1 METRQDGTD
10 PGICPACGAPVHEG
24 AVQCDI
30 CGYRLR
36 GGGGS
41 RLLVGLAGTCVALI
55 AGGVVWWAL
64 ATPSSPPE
72 ASPPA
77 VSIEQ
82 AAPPAETAPA
92 VTEPQASVPPQNVGP
107 DTGPQSDKASE
118 TAVAEPAPVEEPA
131 PVVTAEERRAFA
143 KETEESLTGNGLE
156 LTVGTAGEDDTR
168 LVIRFGFPAAATAE
182 LIIAGPF
189 TRQCE
194 RRGFKD
200 IEFVDPSGER
210 WIYNVAAQTMSKQ

>member
-1 METRQDGTD
+1 MAMQQDETD
-10 PGICPACGAPVHEG
+10 PGICPACGAPVQQG
-24 AVQCDI
+24 AAQCDI

-36 GGGGS
+36 GGGAS

-55 AGGVVWWAL
+55 AGGVVWWGL
-64 ATPSSPPE
+64 ATPSSPP
-72 ASPPA
+72 AS
-77 VSIEQ
+77 
-82 AAPPAETAPA
+82 APA
-92 VTEPQASVPPQNVGP
+92 VTSEEAAPPV
-107 DTGPQSDKASE
+107 
-118 TAVAEPAPVEEPA
+118 EPAPVVPEQQSGTPQEMAPAPDVKPEAATEPATGEVAPAEEPA

-156 LTVGTAGEDDTR
+156 LTVGTSGEEDTR
-168 LVIRFGFPAAATAE
+168 LVMRFGFPAAATAE

-210 WIYNVAAQTMSKQ
+210 WMYDVAAQTMSKK